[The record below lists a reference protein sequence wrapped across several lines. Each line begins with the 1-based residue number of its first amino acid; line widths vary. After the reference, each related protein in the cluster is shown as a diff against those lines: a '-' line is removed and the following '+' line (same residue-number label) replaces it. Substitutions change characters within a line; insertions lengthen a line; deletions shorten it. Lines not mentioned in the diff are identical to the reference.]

1 MNCTSVNVINIPP
14 NVSSNNQVTLHLHI
28 TGDQIGFTSE
38 ESIFLTPYRRGQG
51 NRLEEGQVSKL
62 KRKEYQSDLFQ
73 QKVDDRF
80 DF

>member
-14 NVSSNNQVTLHLHI
+14 NVSSNNQVTLHLHV

-51 NRLEEGQVSKL
+51 NRLEEG
-62 KRKEYQSDLFQ
+62 
-73 QKVDDRF
+73 
-80 DF
+80 